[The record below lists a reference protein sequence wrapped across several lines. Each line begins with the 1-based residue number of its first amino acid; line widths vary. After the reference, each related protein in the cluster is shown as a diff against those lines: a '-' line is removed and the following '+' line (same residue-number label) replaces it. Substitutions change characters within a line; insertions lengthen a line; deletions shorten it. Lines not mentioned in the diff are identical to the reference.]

1 MPQVDVQNILSC
13 CVTTKFTGKCLFSLP
28 RLQRRIGNQVQIL
41 NGTAAVSAE
50 ATHKAKAR
58 HWETEKAMCWLV
70 RRKSEDLLT
79 CYALHG
85 LSAWHGRIC
94 CGKNGRGSIGCRGFF
109 VPNWGGYHGEDPCSQ
124 RLRSSFCHRPAGP
137 SVPSAA
143 LECHAEA
150 PVLCGP
156 VAQLRRGA

>member
-13 CVTTKFTGKCLFSLP
+13 CVTTKFTWKCLFSLP

-58 HWETEKAMCWLV
+58 HWETEKAMCRPV

-85 LSAWHGRIC
+85 L
-94 CGKNGRGSIGCRGFF
+94 
-109 VPNWGGYHGEDPCSQ
+109 
-124 RLRSSFCHRPAGP
+124 PAGTGGF
-137 SVPSAA
+137 VAEKTAA
-143 LECHAEA
+143 AA
-150 PVLCGP
+150 
-156 VAQLRRGA
+156 

>member
-13 CVTTKFTGKCLFSLP
+13 CVTTKFTWKCLFSLP

-70 RRKSEDLLT
+70 RRKSEDLL
-79 CYALHG
+79 
-85 LSAWHGRIC
+85 
-94 CGKNGRGSIGCRGFF
+94 K
-109 VPNWGGYHGEDPCSQ
+109 
-124 RLRSSFCHRPAGP
+124 
-137 SVPSAA
+137 
-143 LECHAEA
+143 
-150 PVLCGP
+150 
-156 VAQLRRGA
+156 